1 METHNLT
8 NYGGKKMKKKFAL
21 LFPLL
26 GSCLLAGCNLN
37 IYDIIGSS
45 QTTSHSDKQASDL
58 SSIKQG
64 RLMYGLAMNND
75 VIGGEI
81 AAGYKLDYRTIGDV
95 PYVSMNSLTTILGP
109 ENSTVSVNVKNDVY
123 TYNIVT
129 SSKVTYPMTIDS
141 VNDTITFEDYDKYTT
156 MVINYN
162 QINGISTLAESAARG
177 KMSYLKYSETNP
189 TEYTAGKTTSFDLK
203 SHSLDVIGYDKDV
216 YIPFAVA
223 SDIFLENLGLPFA
236 YNGDDFYVINSDM
249 FLKPGTK
256 DTFSTYGYDFYH
268 GSLSK
273 KGRSADYSLF
283 NYNSLC
289 FKIDYL
295 YGFADKNI
303 APLDAYLSSSAVS
316 KAHPSL
322 KKNLK
327 SSDNDTYQAAL
338 NELLF
343 GVLGDGHTGVRPF
356 SSVFGD
362 GNNNIDSSAYSD
374 RLLSLS
380 RNATELSTIR
390 KTHLGDTISAFS
402 TYNKTAIIRFDSF
415 VSNYMSDFSPSTIS
429 TYASLDSFAMF
440 YTYMKKIESID
451 TIENVV
457 IDLSLNGG
465 GAADACIALLGFLT
479 NDVKINSYCPLT
491 GSKTTLHY
499 SVDTNLDGKFDT
511 KDVKSNYKFYV
522 LTSNYSFSCA
532 NLFPTVC
539 KENNLAKIIGE
550 KSGGGACVVRSTTTA
565 DGVACQ
571 ISGIA
576 RLSTKQADGSFK
588 DNDDGIQPDY
598 TLERAYFYDNKS
610 LAAFVESK

>member
-1 METHNLT
+1 
-8 NYGGKKMKKKFAL
+8 MKKKFVL

-45 QTTSHSDKQASDL
+45 QTTSHTEKQASDL

-64 RLMYGLAMNND
+64 KLLYGLQMNND
-75 VIGGEI
+75 FIGGEI

-95 PYVSMNSLTTILGP
+95 PYVSMNSLSTILGP
-109 ENSTVSVNVKNDVY
+109 ENSKISVNVNNDIY

-129 SSKVTYPMTIDS
+129 PSNVTYPMTIDS
-141 VNDTITFEDYDKYTT
+141 VKDTISFDDYDKFTT
-156 MVINYN
+156 MIINYN
-162 QINGISTLAESAARG
+162 QVNGISTLAESGAKG
-177 KMSYLKYSETNP
+177 KTSYLKYSATNP
-189 TEYTAGKTTSFDLK
+189 TEYTAGKATTFDLK
-203 SHSLDVIGYDKDV
+203 GHSLDVIGYDKKDV

-223 SDIFLENLGLPFA
+223 SDLFLESLGMPFA
-236 YNGDDFYVINSDM
+236 YNGDDFYVVNSDM

-268 GSLSK
+268 GSLTK
-273 KGRSADYSLF
+273 KSRSADYSLF

-289 FKIDYL
+289 FKIDYF
-295 YGFADKNI
+295 YGFADKDV
-303 APLDAYLSSSAVS
+303 APLDTYLSSSAVS

-327 SSDNDTYQAAL
+327 SSDNDTYQAAV
-338 NELLF
+338 NELFF
-343 GVLGDGHTGVRPF
+343 GLLGDGHTGVKSF
-356 SSVFGD
+356 SSIFGD
-362 GNNNIDSSAYSD
+362 GNNNIDTNVYSD
-374 RLLSLS
+374 RFLTLS
-380 RNATELSTIR
+380 RNASELSAIR
-390 KTHLGDTISAFS
+390 KSHLGDSISAFT
-402 TYNKTAIIRFDSF
+402 TYSKTAIIRFDAF
-415 VSNYMSDFSPSTIS
+415 VSNYMSDFNPRTIS
-429 TYASLDSFAMF
+429 NYVSLDSFAMF

-499 SVDTNLDGKFDT
+499 SVDTNLDGNFNV
-511 KDVKSNYKFYV
+511 KDVKTNYKFYV

-539 KENNLAKIIGE
+539 KENGLAKIIGE

-565 DGVACQ
+565 DGIACQ
-571 ISGIA
+571 MSGIS
-576 RLSTKQADGSFK
+576 RLCTKQADGSFK

-610 LAAFVESK
+610 LATFVESK